1 MIGQPKMLIHSDRIV
16 IALLLACGATCVA
29 AENIDPAA
37 DDSQYAWGE
46 NVGWL
51 NAEPANCGDCGVQVN
66 DLDLTGWM
74 WGENIGWV
82 NLSCQNLGW
91 CGTVDYGVQND
102 RCGNLTGFG
111 WAENVGW
118 INFAP
123 ATGGV
128 AIDPKTGEFGGT
140 AWGENIGWVM
150 FADDSPVAYGVTTS
164 WRRFPP
170 TNGPQIALK
179 KDATDLTISWGAVAD
194 ADGYDVF
201 GGELLNL
208 LASGGDFT
216 QLTDCL
222 AEDQTVTYY
231 ERALDASRVPEYYL
245 VRAVNCG
252 GNGTCDSGGPGQLES
267 RDSEIAASGTCQ

>member
-1 MIGQPKMLIHSDRIV
+1 MQTRSVRILIV
-16 IALLLACGATCVA
+16 LLLACVATYVA
-29 AENIDPAA
+29 AENIDPA
-37 DDSQYAWGE
+37 DDGSQYAWGE

-74 WGENIGWV
+74 WGENIGWF
-82 NLSCQNLGW
+82 NLSCQNLAS
-91 CGTVDYGVQND
+91 CGTVNFGVQND
-102 RCGNLTGFG
+102 MCGTLSGYA

-128 AIDPKTGEFGGT
+128 TIDPQTGEFGGT
-140 AWGENIGWVM
+140 AWGENIGWIT

-170 TNGPQIALK
+170 TGGPQITLK
-179 KDATDLTISWGAVAD
+179 RDATYLIISWGVVAD

-201 GGELLNL
+201 AGKLFTL
-208 LASGGDFT
+208 LASGGDFS
-216 QLTDCL
+216 QLTECL

-231 ERALDASRVPEYYL
+231 ERALGASGESEYYL

-252 GNGTCDSGGPGQLES
+252 GNGTADTAGSGQVEG
-267 RDSEIAASGTCQ
+267 RDAEIAASGTCQ